1 MSLYL
6 ILVGETCIEKEAW
19 DYKHLIKT
27 LDTDMLKSQTEQ
39 KKRSWQDNPKNEHP
53 QLPHYSF
60 QHQQLEN
67 GHFLFIQRGN
77 NFYKA
82 GKT

>member
-1 MSLYL
+1 MF
-6 ILVGETCIEKEAW
+6 
-19 DYKHLIKT
+19 
-27 LDTDMLKSQTEQ
+27 KSQTEQ

-67 GHFLFIQRGN
+67 GHFYSSKEATIFIKQERHEIFLKVKHEILSN
-77 NFYKA
+77 R
-82 GKT
+82 